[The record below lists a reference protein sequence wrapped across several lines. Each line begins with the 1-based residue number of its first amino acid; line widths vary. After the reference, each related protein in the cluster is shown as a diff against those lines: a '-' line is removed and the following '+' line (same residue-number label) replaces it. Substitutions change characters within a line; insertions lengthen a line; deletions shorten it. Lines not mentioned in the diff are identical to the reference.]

1 MSTLTI
7 RLSDDTH
14 ERLKLMARAKGV
26 SMNKL
31 IDELATVALATF
43 DARVQFESRAVRGN
57 AGRSLS
63 LLAKLDRAG

>member
-1 MSTLTI
+1 MSTLNI
-7 RLSDDTH
+7 RLSVDTH

-43 DARVQFESRAVRGN
+43 EARVQFETQAVRGN

-63 LLAKLDRAG
+63 LLAKLDRTG